1 MNTGL
6 ETDFNQTCAY
16 KEVCIMK
23 ATKKLVK
30 LPDGL
35 KIGERF
41 IVSFDDPKLANTPH
55 QGRLQDL
62 SSDGFLCIDAPAEL
76 RPPRGTPVT
85 IRSLPKESAEF
96 SFASQIH
103 GRRQLQGR
111 LPVLLV
117 NPPADVD
124 RVQRRTSY
132 RMAVTLKALI
142 EWTDAEQDDVLL
154 QKPGVLT
161 NLSGGGAQI
170 YMRYKPAA
178 DYLQFTLNAHEA
190 FVEHWAKRQLAKN
203 EAKGRRLFYCDPLAE
218 AGDKVR
224 AQLSQIE
231 ASIVHTKV
239 HIEDARGPI
248 YSLSLAFTQPHESCY
263 RLVTFLERQSL
274 QKGLSATEH
283 AAAAAA

>member
-1 MNTGL
+1 
-6 ETDFNQTCAY
+6 
-16 KEVCIMK
+16 MK

-41 IVSFDDPKLANTPH
+41 IVSFDDPKLADTPH

-62 SSDGFLCIDAPAEL
+62 SSDGYLCIDAPAEL

-85 IRSLPKESAEF
+85 IRNLPQDTAEF

-111 LPVLLV
+111 LPVLLL

-142 EWTDAEQDDVLL
+142 EWTDADQNGELL

-178 DYLQFTLNAHEA
+178 DYLQLSLSAPDP
-190 FVEHWAKRQLAKN
+190 FVEEWAGRQIAKN
-203 EAKGRRLFYCDPLAE
+203 EVKGRRLFYRDPLEE
-218 AGDKVR
+218 ASDKVR
-224 AQLSQIE
+224 ANLSHIE
-231 ASIVHTKV
+231 ARIAHTKI
-239 HIEDARGPI
+239 HTEDARGPI
-248 YSLSLAFTQPHESCY
+248 YSLALAFVQPQEICY

-274 QKGLSATEH
+274 QKGVAATEQAV
-283 AAAAAA
+283 AAAA